1 MSIFGNLAEFIALG
15 GPVLV
20 ILLVVSLVAVTL
32 IVLKVLQFRQ
42 EGVGDQR
49 QVRKAISQWD
59 DGRRAETQSG
69 LSGSDAYLAKF
80 MTLAIRLDGGDGA
93 RKRAETEA
101 EQKFLK
107 LESGLRFLDI
117 VSQLAPLLG
126 LFGTVLG
133 MIEAFQA
140 LQGAGSQVDPSILA
154 GGIWVA
160 LMTTAA
166 GLAVA
171 MPVSMVV
178 SWLEGRLDAD
188 RALADLIISAIAA
201 PIPQLQNTPKTA
213 RKSKASPDPDAV
225 EVANAANDER
235 RKAG

>member
-1 MSIFGNLAEFIALG
+1 MSIFGNLAEFIAVG

-20 ILLVVSLVAVTL
+20 ILLVVSVIAVSV
-32 IVLKVLQFRQ
+32 IAMKILQFRQ
-42 EGVGDQR
+42 AGVGEHK
-49 QVRKAISQWD
+49 QVRKAIALWD
-59 DGRRAETQSG
+59 GEQSSKAENG
-69 LSGSDAYLAKF
+69 LAGSSHYLARF
-80 MTLAIRLDGGDGA
+80 MALVIRLDGRDGA
-93 RKRAETEA
+93 RARAESEA
-101 EQKFLK
+101 EQEFIK
-107 LESGLRFLDI
+107 LDSGLRFLD
-117 VSQLAPLLG
+117 VVAQLAPLLG

-140 LQGAGSQVDPSILA
+140 LQGAGDQVDPSILA

-178 SWLEGRLDAD
+178 SWLEGRLDTD
-188 RALADLIISAIAA
+188 RAMADLIISALAA
-201 PIPQLQNTPKTA
+201 PLPSADNAPK
-213 RKSKASPDPDAV
+213 
-225 EVANAANDER
+225 VALDMVNPANDLR